1 MPELPEVETVV
12 RTLAPHLR
20 GRRIVAASFSSRF
33 VTPGNRKTLARRLAD
48 RTIQSIQRRGKFIV
62 IQLDQGTLT
71 VHLGMTGRLLL
82 DAAPTKHTYGIFT
95 LDTGSLIYTDPRQ
108 FGRILW
114 NHDLSRLGPEPLAI
128 GLGEFQARMKLR
140 KTGIKALLLNQTFL
154 AGMGNI
160 YVDETLFAARVH
172 PLAQASRLS
181 AASRRCHSSAYARD
195 PGRGHQT
202 RRIVDFRLRRCARR
216 ARLVS
221 TAASGLRARRRAVRR
236 MRDAHPQDYRGPT
249 RDTLLPAVPT
259 TVAAVSKR
267 ALAISSATS
276 TTAFIAFTSCTRT
289 R

>member
-12 RTLAPHLR
+12 RTLAPHLP

-33 VTPGNRKTLARRLAD
+33 VTPGNRKALARRLTG

-62 IQLDQGTLT
+62 MQLDEGTLT
-71 VHLGMTGRLLL
+71 VHLGMTGKLLL
-82 DAAPTKHTYGIFT
+82 NADPTKHTYGIFT
-95 LDTGSLIYTDPRQ
+95 LDTGSLIYTDSRQ

-128 GLGEFQARMKLR
+128 KLDEFQARMKPR

-181 AASRRCHSSAYARD
+181 ASR
-195 PGRGHQT
+195 
-202 RRIVDFRLRRCARR
+202 
-216 ARLVS
+216 
-221 TAASGLRARRRAVRR
+221 
-236 MRDAHPQDYRGPT
+236 
-249 RDTLLPAVPT
+249 
-259 TVAAVSKR
+259 VAAIHRHMR
-267 ALAISSATS
+267 AILGAAVKLGGSSISDYVDARGERGRFQLEHQAYGREGEPCAMCGTPIRKI
-276 TTAFIAFTSCTRT
+276 TVVQRGTHYCPRCQ
-289 R
+289 RR

>member
-1 MPELPEVETVV
+1 M
-12 RTLAPHLR
+12 R

-128 GLGEFQARMKLR
+128 RLGEFQARMKLR

-181 AASRRCHSSAYARD
+181 SAR
-195 PGRGHQT
+195 
-202 RRIVDFRLRRCARR
+202 
-216 ARLVS
+216 
-221 TAASGLRARRRAVRR
+221 
-236 MRDAHPQDYRGPT
+236 
-249 RDTLLPAVPT
+249 
-259 TVAAVSKR
+259 VAAIHR
-267 ALAISSATS
+267 HMREILGAAIKLGGSSISDYVDARGERGWFQLEHQAYGREGEPCAACGTPIRKI
-276 TTAFIAFTSCTRT
+276 TVVQRGTHYCPRCQ
-289 R
+289 RR